1 MTTGNFKHQ
10 LLQEQQ
16 KLKELIALARDSKGA
31 VELDQSK
38 VGRLSRMDAMQK
50 QAMSQE
56 IDRRRQMEL
65 TRIEAALRRI
75 EEGEF
80 GYCITCGEKIERERL
95 KLNPSLPQCRKCA
108 SGQI

>member
-1 MTTGNFKHQ
+1 MTEKDLKLL

-16 KLKELIALARDSKGA
+16 KLKDLIALAKDSKRA

-56 IDRRRQMEL
+56 VDRRRQMEL
-65 TRIEAALRRI
+65 TRIEAALIRI

-80 GYCITCGEKIERERL
+80 GYCITCGEDIERERL
-95 KLNPSLPQCRKCA
+95 SNNPSLPQCHKCA
-108 SGQI
+108 SG